1 MKLKFRVYETVT
13 DKDVTDERDWY
24 IDTNGDLCY
33 RVDDMNCTLY
43 EASGKHYYKLEIEVY
58 Q

>member
-1 MKLKFRVYETVT
+1 MKFKVYEYGTN
-13 DKDVTDERDWY
+13 KDVTDERDWY

-43 EASGKHYYKLEIEVY
+43 EPNGKHYYRLA
-58 Q
+58 